1 MIKKI
6 SDSLKQQADKAKESV
21 SDVTGKLKDLG
32 TSGMDQANDA
42 MGMLRDKLQEVK
54 EAGFD
59 KLKAGIDEL
68 SNGLPLIEQAG
79 FTVHDIN
86 IGIGIPPEVS
96 LSFKKT
102 NTVSSVDIQKIID
115 ENQDKTILVPVLQAL
130 LTANNMQ
137 SKITMGK
144 FNFTG
149 VGIKVGIPPEVS
161 LRYS

>member
-6 SDSLKQQADKAKESV
+6 SDSLKQQADKAKDSV
-21 SDVTGKLKDLG
+21 SDATGKLKDLG
-32 TSGMDQANDA
+32 TSGMDQAKDA
-42 MGMLRDKLQEVK
+42 MGLLRDKLNDVK
-54 EAGFD
+54 DIGFD

-79 FTVHDIN
+79 FEIHDIN
-86 IGIGIPPEVS
+86 IGIGIPPEVA

-102 NTVSSVDIQKIID
+102 NTVSSTDIQKIID
-115 ENQDKTILVPVLQAL
+115 DNQDKKILVPILQAL

-144 FNFTG
+144 FRFTG